1 MLGSCV
7 ALPLSVTYGLFAL
20 LGVLTSSFSLTWAC
34 AKEVNPPHLSGMSTS
49 MANMGGFLAAAL
61 MQPLFGWVMDL
72 GWHGALNNGVR
83 IYDLSTWQYGMAVM
97 VLLAVLGAAST
108 WWLRETRCRN
118 IWQARN

>member
-1 MLGSCV
+1 MSSPAV
-7 ALPLSVTYGLFAL
+7 AADTL
-20 LGVLTSSFSLTWAC
+20 
-34 AKEVNPPHLSGMSTS
+34 
-49 MANMGGFLAAAL
+49 
-61 MQPLFGWVMDL
+61 QPLFGWVMDL

-83 IYDLSTWQYGMAVM
+83 IYDLSIWQYGMAVM